1 MTVPGP
7 GEPVACSIIGWE
19 ERDGTSRRG
28 LDAVRRV
35 SVPAVLPGFVV
46 IVAGLI
52 VAMFDGGFRVTI
64 WYPTALFLLALLV
77 SIAVAAPPARDDRS
91 RLVELA
97 LVLYGLFAVWA
108 FLSIIWASAPGPAWD
123 GANRILL
130 YGIVLSVV
138 CLRPW
143 SAAQGA
149 AALVLVAFGTA
160 AIAIGVLVIG
170 TTTSDPARLF
180 LEGRLAVPAGYLN
193 ATANLWLI
201 GFFPALYVAAARQ
214 LAWPLRG
221 LGLSAATILLQVA
234 LLSQSRGAAIA
245 FVVTVV
251 LYLVLTPGRWGALL
265 TLATAVGLTV
275 LASGP
280 LLDVRLSAEVTELG
294 PALDQAARAIALSAG
309 AALVLGC
316 VAGLVAGRTRAIVDA
331 RPRVR
336 RAGDVALAGAAVA
349 ALVIVLSTL
358 GNPVDFAEARWS
370 DFRDSGYSDVDS
382 GRTRFGGSLGSGRY
396 DFYRVAL
403 AEFRA
408 HPVRGTGADNFAA
421 AYLQDRRTPEA
432 PQYPHSLVFLLL
444 SQLGAVGTA
453 LLAAFLALMVVAA
466 GRVLRRGS
474 REQGAV
480 VAAALA
486 GAGVWLVHAA
496 GDWLWEFPALGILG
510 MSLLGIAA
518 RTRSEPTDPG
528 RSDTS
533 AAAMPVERGHPRS
546 GSSVLLARVA
556 AAVIVLAAAV
566 SLAVP
571 GVAARY
577 ATAAYDYAG
586 TDPSRTL
593 SGLERAASVNRLD
606 DEPLVTMGV
615 IAQRLGRSE
624 LAVDS
629 LRRAIERSPENWYAH
644 LELGLA
650 LAVDGDVEAA
660 QRSLRVAVALNPRQT
675 EARQALRAVLRG
687 EALDP
692 EVVQRSLRGELDARF
707 NRTDPSEAAGDGDR

>member
-1 MTVPGP
+1 M
-7 GEPVACSIIGWE
+7 
-19 ERDGTSRRG
+19 RG
-28 LDAVRRV
+28 V

-46 IVAGLI
+46 IAAGLI
-52 VAMFDGGFRVTI
+52 AAVFDGGFRVTV

-77 SIAVAAPPARDDRS
+77 SVAVAAPPRREDRS

-97 LVLYGLFAVWA
+97 LVIYGLFAVWA
-108 FLSIIWASAPGPAWD
+108 FLSIIWAGAPGPAWD

-143 SAAQGA
+143 SAAQAG
-149 AALVLVAFGTA
+149 AALVLVAFGAA
-160 AIAIGVLVIG
+160 AIAIGVLVVG
-170 TTTSDPARLF
+170 TTAADPARFF
-180 LEGRLAVPAGYLN
+180 LEGRLAEPAGYLN

-201 GFFPALYVAAARQ
+201 GFFPALHVAASRT

-221 LGLSAATILLQVA
+221 LGLAAATLLLQVA

-251 LYLVLTPGRWGALL
+251 LYLVLTPRRWGALL
-265 TLATAVGLTV
+265 TLATAIGLTV

-280 LLDVRLSAEVTELG
+280 LLDVRLSAEPAQLG

-309 AALVLGC
+309 VALVAGC
-316 VAGLVAGRTRAIVDA
+316 VAGLVAGRTRGLVDA

-336 RAGDVALAGAAVA
+336 RVGDVTLAGGAVV
-349 ALVIVLSTL
+349 ALVAVLLTV
-358 GNPVDFAEARWS
+358 GDPADFAEARWS
-370 DFRDSGYSDVDS
+370 DFRDSGYSNVES

-403 AEFRA
+403 AEFRD
-408 HPVRGTGADNFAA
+408 HPVRGIGADNFAA

-432 PQYPHSLVFLLL
+432 PQYPHSLVFLVL

-453 LLAAFLALMVVAA
+453 LLAAFLALMAVAA

-486 GAGVWLVHAA
+486 GASVWLVHAA

-518 RTRSEPTDPG
+518 RTRTGRPDPG
-528 RSDTS
+528 GTDASP
-533 AAAMPVERGHPRS
+533 AAMSLERGESRGGP
-546 GSSVLLARVA
+546 SVLLARIA

-577 ATAAYDYAG
+577 ATAAYDDAA

-606 DEPLVTMGV
+606 EEPLITMGV

-624 LAVDS
+624 LAVDA
-629 LRRAIERSPENWYAH
+629 LRRAIERAPENWYAH

-650 LAVDGDVEAA
+650 LSVDGDVEAA
-660 QRSLRVAVALNPRQT
+660 ERSLRVAVALNPRQT
-675 EARQALRAVLRG
+675 EARQALRAVQRG

-707 NRTDPSEAAGDGDR
+707 NRTDPSEAAGDTER